1 MLYVSYTSIKKYFCL
16 VFLFF
21 SPYANMGWIGWEK
34 PGFEGAVLVGKRGKK
49 ILKVL
54 MPLQIKRRKNHLNAS

>member
-1 MLYVSYTSIKKYFCL
+1 
-16 VFLFF
+16 
-21 SPYANMGWIGWEK
+21 MGWIGWEK

>member
-1 MLYVSYTSIKKYFCL
+1 M
-16 VFLFF
+16 
-21 SPYANMGWIGWEK
+21 GWEK

-54 MPLQIKRRKNHLNAS
+54 MPLQIKRRKNHLNVAYKQNFRLAVILSTLSWV